1 MSDERLGP
9 SITFVHNS
17 RMAAKFE
24 GVCLKQ
30 EKTYFNPKNILV
42 DLVNC
47 LFWSIRLPKNAGKD
61 EHS

>member
-1 MSDERLGP
+1 
-9 SITFVHNS
+9 
-17 RMAAKFE
+17 MAAKFE

-47 LFWSIRLPKNAGKD
+47 LFWSMKLPKNAGKD